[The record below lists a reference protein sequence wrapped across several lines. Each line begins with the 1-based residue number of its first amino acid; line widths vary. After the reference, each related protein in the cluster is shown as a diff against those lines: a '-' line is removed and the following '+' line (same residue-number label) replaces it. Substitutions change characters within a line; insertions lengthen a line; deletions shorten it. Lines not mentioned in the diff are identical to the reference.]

1 MASIPVPSSPAA
13 APATG
18 PATAAPMGAGVAAA
32 RAALVV
38 ALLSM
43 GAIAGFFYAYEVS
56 VTRGLAGVGEDTYVL
71 SMQAINAT
79 VRNIPFALSFF
90 GAPVFAAVAL
100 AATLAAAGRR
110 SASVWLVAA
119 AFTVYL
125 AGGLGVTLLVNV
137 PLNEDLA
144 AVAATAPDLAA
155 VRARYESE
163 WNAWNTVRTLASGA
177 AFALLAAAAVL
188 FPRTR

>member
-1 MASIPVPSSPAA
+1 MASISVPSSPSAVPSA
-13 APATG
+13 AP
-18 PATAAPMGAGVAAA
+18 PAGAGVMAA
-32 RAALVV
+32 RTALVV
-38 ALLSM
+38 ALLAM

-56 VTRGLAGVGEDTYVL
+56 VTRGLADVGEDTYVL

-100 AATLAAAGRR
+100 AAALAVAGRR

-119 AFTVYL
+119 ALAVYL

-144 AVAATAPDLAA
+144 AVAATVPDLAA
-155 VRARYESE
+155 VRTRYESE